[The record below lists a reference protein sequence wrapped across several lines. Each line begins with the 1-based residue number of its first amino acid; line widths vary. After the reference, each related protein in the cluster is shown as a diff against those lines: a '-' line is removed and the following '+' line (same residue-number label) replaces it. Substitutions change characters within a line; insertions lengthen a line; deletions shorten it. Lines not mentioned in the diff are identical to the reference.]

1 MSVHADKIDVMVTVN
16 ESATMTLNGLP
27 MSLAGVAWR
36 GTVLLVDGPNQIVVT
51 AVDRAG
57 NESRLAWTVTR
68 TDLLAIELHVGES
81 TARVG
86 DETRA
91 LDAPPVIVNGVTFVP
106 LRFIG
111 EALGSEVQWNDAL
124 KVVMLQRS
132 ARRLQLTI
140 GSKLA
145 IVDGQI
151 VELLEAP
158 RIMNGRTMVPIRFI
172 SEAFGADVQWNPE
185 TQGISIV
192 VNAD

>member
-1 MSVHADKIDVMVTVN
+1 
-16 ESATMTLNGLP
+16 
-27 MSLAGVAWR
+27 
-36 GTVLLVDGPNQIVVT
+36 
-51 AVDRAG
+51 
-57 NESRLAWTVTR
+57 
-68 TDLLAIELHVGES
+68 
-81 TARVG
+81 
-86 DETRA
+86 
-91 LDAPPVIVNGVTFVP
+91 
-106 LRFIG
+106 
-111 EALGSEVQWNDAL
+111 VQWNDAL